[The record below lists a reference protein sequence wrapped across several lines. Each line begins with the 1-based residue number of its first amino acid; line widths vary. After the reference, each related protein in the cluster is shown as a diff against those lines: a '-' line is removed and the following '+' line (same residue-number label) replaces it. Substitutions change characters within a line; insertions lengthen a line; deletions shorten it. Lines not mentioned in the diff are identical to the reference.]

1 MKWKVFYFFS
11 ILFILGCLKAK
22 RSPYDVSTPSG
33 AAISQA
39 MTLLRLKP
47 SELPPSQLSPPVFT
61 PGFGLITQLT
71 NISIST
77 SPPDASIYY
86 TLDGT
91 TPTINSNLYTTPLE
105 NVWALSGKKILAFST
120 KSGYLDSP
128 LVSGVYSYPP
138 LKTGQTS
145 CWDGFGSPI
154 PCSGT
159 MHDGDL
165 QIGVAKGYTDNGDGT
180 VTDHA
185 TGLVWQKCSAG
196 LSGLNCSLGI
206 AMQANRTNAIN
217 YCSSLNLAGKTWRLP
232 NIEELQTLVDY
243 GTTSGA
249 INATYF
255 PGTLPNPN
263 HYWTST
269 EGPGSNMW
277 FINFTK
283 GEFLTG
289 IATLQKYIRCVSGP
303 SKEPKFNFTDNGDG
317 TVKDNTTGLVW
328 QKCSKGLI
336 GVDCSSGTA
345 DPDSWTNAINY
356 CSSLNLAGKTWRLPN
371 INELNSLADRTKS
384 SFIDTT
390 FFPSNQSNYW
400 SSTTDTGDSS
410 NGWYVDFG
418 NGEVGSDDKS
428 YSGYYVRCVAGP

>member
-1 MKWKVFYFFS
+1 MKSKVFYFFS
-11 ILFILGCLKAK
+11 ILFILGCLKAN

-138 LKTGQTS
+138 LKTGQINNYFTP
-145 CWDGFGSPI
+145 GS
-154 PCSGT
+154 
-159 MHDGDL
+159 DGDL
-165 QIGVAKGYTDNGDGT
+165 QIGVAKGYTDNGDET

-196 LSGLNCSLGI
+196 LSGLNCSSGT
-206 AMQANRTNAIN
+206 AMKAERTNAIN

-255 PGTLPNPN
+255 PGTLPNPS

-277 FINFTK
+277 FINFFK
-283 GEFLTG
+283 GEFLSG
-289 IATLQKYIRCVSGP
+289 IATLLKYIRCVSGP
-303 SKEPKFNFTDNGDG
+303 SKEPNSNFTDNGDG

-336 GVDCSSGTA
+336 GVDCSSGTTYT
-345 DPDSWTNAINY
+345 DSWTDAINY

-371 INELNSLADRTKS
+371 INELNSLADRTKP
-384 SFIDTT
+384 FYIDNT
-390 FFPSNQSNYW
+390 FFPSSQSDYW
-400 SSTTDTGDSS
+400 SSTTYTGLSS

-418 NGEVGSDDKS
+418 NGEVAPDDKN
-428 YSGYYVRCVAGP
+428 SGHYVRCVAGP